1 MGRGY
6 MGFSAVCRW
15 LCALLSG
22 QFSLSQLQKTLSFTT
37 PLTSV
42 CPLALAQS
50 TDNSLETAFCVS
62 FWAPV
67 EKGSALILSSFRITS
82 PSLPSSKV
90 LTESVSSH
98 IPLWRKVPRQSTGIP
113 KLPSV
118 PLCSHS
124 SSMADHSPPRTAM
137 DSPLIHTFPTSQHTS
152 WLFKSPDENKPTTT
166 QLPRPSEISSVIN
179 INNLSSVLLPW
190 L

>member
-1 MGRGY
+1 M
-6 MGFSAVCRW
+6 V
-15 LCALLSG
+15 LCSLIV
-22 QFSLSQLQKTLSFTT
+22 QFILSQLQKTVSFIT

-42 CPLALAQS
+42 CPSALAQS
-50 TDNSLETAFCVS
+50 LNNSLETTFCVP

-67 EKGSALILSSFRITS
+67 EKGSALILSLFRITS
-82 PSLPSSKV
+82 LNLPSSKV
-90 LTESVSSH
+90 LIESVSFH
-98 IPLWRKVPRQSTGIP
+98 IPLWRKVPWQSTGVS
-113 KLPSV
+113 KLPSLS
-118 PLCSHS
+118 LCSHS
-124 SSMADHSPPRTAM
+124 SSMADHSPSQTVM
-137 DSPLIHTFPTSQHTS
+137 DSSPTHTFPTSQHTS

>member
-1 MGRGY
+1 M
-6 MGFSAVCRW
+6 V
-15 LCALLSG
+15 LCSLAG

-42 CPLALAQS
+42 CPLTLAQS
-50 TDNSLETAFCVS
+50 IDNSLESAFSVL

-67 EKGSALILSSFRITS
+67 EKGSAPILSSSRIS
-82 PSLPSSKV
+82 SLNLTSSKV
-90 LTESVSSH
+90 LIESVSSH
-98 IPLWRKVPRQSTGIP
+98 IPLWRKVQWQSTGIP
-113 KLPSV
+113 KFPSL

-124 SSMADHSPPRTAM
+124 GSMADHSLPQTVM
-137 DSPLIHTFPTSQHTS
+137 DRSPAHTFPTSQHTRG
-152 WLFKSPDENKPTTT
+152 LFKSPDENKPTTT